1 MFKFD
6 TVAKLQEHDASKS
19 EASKQDAII
28 LEAIRQVL
36 FEDLGYKG
44 NNRSYYDVNN
54 SFIDKVSQPVYISL
68 SLEYRKTFPINA
80 IS

>member
-1 MFKFD
+1 M
-6 TVAKLQEHDASKS
+6 TKLQEDDASKS
-19 EASKQDAII
+19 EASKQDAMI

-54 SFIDKVSQPVYISL
+54 SFIDKVS
-68 SLEYRKTFPINA
+68 
-80 IS
+80 